1 MGDVFDNIM
10 LLSDSYKARAR
21 RARAA
26 ASVARVQ
33 FAQCEEGRLARS
45 VFASTRVCEH
55 ASTGPRRAH
64 AAPSAR
70 RAVHA
75 RRAAQTSHWRQYPP
89 GTTTVYSYFESRG
102 GKFAEVTFFGLQ
114 YILKRYLTGVVVTAA
129 KIDAAEKIINAHM
142 GQGEMKHFNRAGW
155 EHIVKKHGGRLPIV
169 IKALPEGMTVPVKNV
184 LMTVEN
190 TDPEC
195 FWLSNYLET
204 LLVQVWYPMTVCT
217 QSREQKKVLADYFQR
232 TGCEVSSPFSLGFQL
247 NDFGTRGVS
256 SMETAA
262 LGGAAHLV
270 NFLGSDNMPANVFA
284 AHYYGAKGPAGFS
297 IPAAEHSTIT
307 SWQRDGEVDAYRN
320 MLTQYPTGT
329 VAVVS
334 DSYDIFNA
342 VSNLWGG
349 ELKEMIVKRCAP
361 RRERAPRARGAHALA
376 HASALWRSR
385 EPRCR
390 AAGGRPQRRPPRDP
404 AGFGR
409 PAQDRR
415 AGARAARQGVRH
427 DDKRQGVQGPPAM
440 RACHPGRW
448 RLVRI
453 TRRHPREHGQGQ
465 VGARTRRARRARRAL
480 ARGHGGG
487 TFALRS
493 RCMLRAAH
501 GLSLI
506 HL

>member
-1 MGDVFDNIM
+1 MGCTLANSASAGSMGDVFDNIM
-10 LLSDSYKARAR
+10 LLSDSYK
-21 RARAA
+21 
-26 ASVARVQ
+26 
-33 FAQCEEGRLARS
+33 
-45 VFASTRVCEH
+45 
-55 ASTGPRRAH
+55 
-64 AAPSAR
+64 
-70 RAVHA
+70 
-75 RRAAQTSHWRQYPP
+75 TSHWRQYPP

-349 ELKEMIVKRCAP
+349 ELKEMIVKRD
-361 RRERAPRARGAHALA
+361 G
-376 HASALWRSR
+376 
-385 EPRCR
+385 
-390 AAGGRPQRRPPRDP
+390 
-404 AGFGR
+404 
-409 PAQDRR
+409 
-415 AGARAARQGVRH
+415 
-427 DDKRQGVQGPPAM
+427 
-440 RACHPGRW
+440 
-448 RLVRI
+448 RLVIRPDSGDPPKIVVQVLELLGKAFGTTTNAKGYKVLPPCVRVIQGDGVSYESLGVILESMAKAKWAAENVAFGSGGALLQKMDRDTQKCAFKCCEAVVNGKAVPVYKDPI
-453 TRRHPREHGQGQ
+453 TDPGKQSKKGHLRLIKERTGKVTTLTDGLGTDADDLLVEVYRDGAMKREWTWEEVVSHAELGKTADK
-465 VGARTRRARRARRAL
+465 VA
-480 ARGHGGG
+480 
-487 TFALRS
+487 
-493 RCMLRAAH
+493 
-501 GLSLI
+501 
-506 HL
+506 